1 MGDPGEGRG
10 TLGPNAPPPSGGWKP
25 RGPLPD
31 RPRSILVVMM
41 SAVGD
46 AVQVLPV
53 VNALRRTF
61 PETHITWVL
70 QPGPHSLVL
79 GHRAVDEL
87 VLFRRVRGSGREDG
101 PGWGAT
107 AAFSETLGRLREVA
121 AARPDGRF
129 DLLLALQVYFKAG
142 LITALTS
149 ARVKLGFDRARA
161 RDLNWLFTTHR
172 IPPNPSGAAHIQDQY
187 FEFLRHM
194 GVDPEPLEYGLETS
208 AQERESRR
216 RFFEG
221 LDRPAC
227 AVILAT
233 SDPRK
238 NWSPRGYAQ
247 VLEGLREDFGLQPV
261 LVGGVSPTETSMAR
275 AFPARLRD
283 KIVDARQN
291 DLRRLLWLLEG
302 STLVI
307 SPDTGPLHMA
317 RALEVPVV
325 GLFGFTNPKRSG
337 PYRLFQELVVDGYA
351 RFPGEEYGVSTE
363 RRPGGM
369 ERITAAMVL
378 EKVDLALRPPPPPS
392 PAPGWPPEGPPGTS
406 PPRR

>member
-1 MGDPGEGRG
+1 MGGPGAGRG
-10 TLGPNAPPPSGGWKP
+10 PLRPSVPAPAVEWSP
-25 RGPLPD
+25 RGPLLE

-53 VNALRRTF
+53 LNALRRSF
-61 PETHITWVL
+61 PEAHITWVL
-70 QPGPHSLVL
+70 QPGPYSLVR
-79 GHRAVDEL
+79 GHGAVDDL
-87 VLFRRVRGSGREDG
+87 VLFRRVRGSGSW
-101 PGWGAT
+101 PGFLRSGL
-107 AAFSETLGRLREVA
+107 AAFAETVGRLREVA
-121 AARPDGRF
+121 TTRPQGRF

-142 LITALTS
+142 LITALAP

-172 IPPNPSGAAHIQDQY
+172 IPPNPSGVAHIQDQY
-187 FEFLRHM
+187 FEFLRHV
-194 GVDPEPLEYGLETS
+194 GVSPEPLEYRLYPS
-208 AQERESRR
+208 PRERESQRL
-216 RFFEG
+216 FFES

-238 NWSPRGYAQ
+238 NWTPDGYAR

-261 LVGGVSPTETSMAR
+261 LVGGLSPTETRMAQAVQSR
-275 AFPARLRD
+275 VRG
-283 KIVDARQN
+283 KVVDARRD

-302 STLVI
+302 SALVI

-325 GLFGFTNPKRSG
+325 GLYGFTNPKRSG
-337 PYRLFQELVVDGYA
+337 PYRLFTELVVDGYA
-351 RFPGEEYGVSTE
+351 RHPGETYDVSTE

-369 ERITAAMVL
+369 GRITAPMVL
-378 EKVDLALRPPPPPS
+378 EKVDLALRSRGGRPQTK
-392 PAPGWPPEGPPGTS
+392 A
-406 PPRR
+406 